1 MKLKDLLSN
10 PQGLGDTINIVT
22 KVTGIEKI
30 VTETTKVIGI
40 DDCGCNKRREELNKK
55 FPYKNNKS

>member
-40 DDCGCNKRREELNKK
+40 DDCGCNKRREQLNKK
-55 FPYKNNKS
+55 FPFKK